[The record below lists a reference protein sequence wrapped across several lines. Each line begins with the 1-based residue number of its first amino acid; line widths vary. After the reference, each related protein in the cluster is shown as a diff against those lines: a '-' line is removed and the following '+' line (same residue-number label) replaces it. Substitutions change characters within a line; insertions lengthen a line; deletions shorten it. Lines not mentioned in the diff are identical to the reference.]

1 MRKIFAHC
9 FLSESQKRYL
19 EKNFALNIH
28 NSNEK
33 ILSSDELIAIAS
45 GYDGIICQ
53 GNVVSNEYIKKN
65 CNTLKVISNVSVG
78 YDNVDIEFAS
88 RNNVAVLNTPNILDD
103 AVADLSIGLLIAAA
117 RKICEG
123 NNYVKAGKWKK
134 NSWPLFLGEDLS
146 EETLGIIGMGNI
158 GKKVAIRASAFNLKI
173 LYHNRNRLNNEDETT
188 YNASYSDLDNLLNL
202 SKYVLLLCPLTA
214 QTKYLMNKQTFA
226 LMRKDA
232 FIINMARG
240 KIIKEYD
247 LVQALE
253 NRVIAGAGLDVFEFE
268 PKVSEKLMT
277 MKNTVLMP
285 HAGSATYTTR
295 RSMVEMACKNITNFL
310 LNDVKDNLVRV
321 SVILNL

>member
-45 GYDGIICQ
+45 GYHGIICQ
-53 GNVVSNEYIKKN
+53 GNVVSNKYIKKN

-103 AVADLSIGLLIAAA
+103 AVADLSIGLLIASA

-188 YNASYSDLDNLLNL
+188 YNASYSDLDSLLNL

-214 QTKYLMNKQTFA
+214 QTKYLMNKETFA

-310 LNDVKDNLVRV
+310 LNDVKDNLVNK
-321 SVILNL
+321 IF

>member
-173 LYHNRNRLNNEDETT
+173 LYHNRNRLNNEDEIT

-240 KIIKEYD
+240 KIIKEDD
-247 LVQALE
+247 LVDALE
-253 NRVIAGAGLDVFEFE
+253 NKIIAGAGLDVFEFE

-310 LNDVKDNLVRV
+310 LNDVKDNLVNK
-321 SVILNL
+321 IF

>member
-214 QTKYLMNKQTFA
+214 QTKYLMNKETFA

-285 HAGSATYTTR
+285 HAGSATHTTR

-310 LNDVKDNLVRV
+310 LNDVKDNLVNK
-321 SVILNL
+321 IF

>member
-173 LYHNRNRLNNEDETT
+173 LYHNRNRLNNEDEIT

-240 KIIKEYD
+240 KIIKEDD
-247 LVQALE
+247 LVDALE
-253 NRVIAGAGLDVFEFE
+253 NKIIAGAGLDVFEFE
-268 PKVSEKLMT
+268 PKVSKKLMS
-277 MKNTVLMP
+277 MENTVLMP

-310 LNDVKDNLVRV
+310 LNDVKDNLVNK
-321 SVILNL
+321 IF

>member
-1 MRKIFAHC
+1 MTKIFAHC
-9 FLSESQKRYL
+9 FLDESQKKYL
-19 EKNFALNIH
+19 EDNFSVNVH
-28 NSNEK
+28 NANEK
-33 ILSSDELIAIAS
+33 ILSPEELIVHAS
-45 GYDGIICQ
+45 GFEGVISQ
-53 GNVVSNEYIKKN
+53 GNIISNEYIKKN
-65 CNTLKVISNVSVG
+65 CNILKVISNVSVG
-78 YDNVDIEFAS
+78 YDNVNVEFATKC
-88 RNNVAVLNTPNILDD
+88 NVAIFNTPNILDD
-103 AVADLSIGLLIAAA
+103 AVADLAMGLLIASA
-117 RKICEG
+117 RKICSG

-173 LYHNRNRLNNEDETT
+173 LYHNRNRLNNEDEIT

-277 MKNTVLMP
+277 MKNTLLMP

-310 LNDVKDNLVRV
+310 LNDVKDNLVNK
-321 SVILNL
+321 IF

>member
-9 FLSESQKRYL
+9 FLSEIQKKYL
-19 EKNFALNIH
+19 EKNFALNVH
-28 NSNEK
+28 NANEK
-33 ILSSDELIAIAS
+33 ILSPDELVAHAS

-53 GNVVSNEYIKKN
+53 GNIVSNEYIKKN
-65 CNTLKVISNVSVG
+65 CNILKVISNVSVG

-88 RNNVAVLNTPNILDD
+88 RYSVAVLNTPNILDD
-103 AVADLSIGLLIAAA
+103 AVADLSMGLLIASA

-134 NSWPLFLGEDLS
+134 NSWPLFLGEDLNGQ
-146 EETLGIIGMGNI
+146 TLGIIGMGNI
-158 GKKVAIRASAFNLKI
+158 GKKVATRASAFNLKI
-173 LYHNRNRLNNEDETT
+173 LYHNRNKLDNKDETT
-188 YNASYSDLDNLLNL
+188 FNASYSDLDHLLNL
-202 SKYVLLLCPLTA
+202 SKYVLLLCPLTE
-214 QTKYLMNKQTFA
+214 QTKYLMNKETFA

-247 LVQALE
+247 LVEALE
-253 NRVIAGAGLDVFEFE
+253 NKVIAGAGLDVFEFE
-268 PKVSEKLMT
+268 PKVSDKLMT

-310 LNDVKDNLVRV
+310 LNDVKDNLVNK
-321 SVILNL
+321 IF